1 MSKKSTTNKA
11 QVLKVFIAFMVLF
24 IIVFSLGV
32 FIGKGLKKEEIKITT
47 KFQEQEQP
55 GADIPAEEDEE
66 PEPVIAYS
74 DNDTDSGTDTYTDSD
89 TDTDT
94 DKETGLKEEAL
105 KTSPPPPVTPHPE
118 VSKPDVEE
126 TAAPDKTVSPPEVA
140 TEARLAEIT
149 EQIRRER
156 ESTEAEQKGP
166 TGEVVLPPIDP
177 KGLYTVQIGSFQN
190 QEQANSLASSL
201 QSKGYPVFIK
211 SMTTLDKENWYR
223 VRVGTF
229 GDIETAKTYGEGL
242 KTMEPEVKLVFIT
255 VNN

>member
-1 MSKKSTTNKA
+1 MSDKSRTNKA

-32 FIGKGLKKEEIKITT
+32 FIGKGLNKKEIQITG
-47 KFQEQEQP
+47 KFQERERP
-55 GADIPAEEDEE
+55 RTENSAPER
-66 PEPVIAYS
+66 PEPPVAY
-74 DNDTDSGTDTYTDSD
+74 ND

-94 DKETGLKEEAL
+94 DMETGLTEEAL
-105 KTSPPPPVTPHPE
+105 KTSPPPVETPRPE
-118 VSKPDVEE
+118 VSKPDAGE
-126 TAAPDKTVSPPEVA
+126 ADAPDKTVSTPEVA

-149 EQIRRER
+149 EEIRREKER
-156 ESTEAEQKGP
+156 TEAGQKGRS
-166 TGEVVLPPIDP
+166 GDVVLPPIDP

-190 QEQANSLASSL
+190 QKQANSLASSL
-201 QSKGYPVFIK
+201 KSKGYPVFIK
-211 SMTTLDKENWYR
+211 SMTTPDKENWHR